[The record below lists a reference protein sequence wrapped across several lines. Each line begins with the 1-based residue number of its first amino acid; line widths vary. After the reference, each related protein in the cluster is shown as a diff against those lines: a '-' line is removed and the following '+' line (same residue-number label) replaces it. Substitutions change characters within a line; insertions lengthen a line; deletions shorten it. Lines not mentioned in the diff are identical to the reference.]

1 MASGFGS
8 FTSGTTVSS
17 ATVNAVLSQSVNSS
31 ARTVTVSLRIT
42 AAYRR
47 TASGSW
53 TPGSGVA
60 IWGSANTGNYMT
72 GNLDGTTGG
81 ISGKYLGVSSVSGK
95 TYSNGGVYTIP
106 NGQIQV
112 RSGYY
117 GDTTISKTYNYNSS
131 GSAISG
137 SWSVEMYVPG
147 LGSTKIGVSGSFTTD
162 SISPSYVVPTPTTPS
177 ITEVTPS
184 TVKGTFAVSSWGGTS
199 ASYIAARLF
208 GPSGSGR
215 LEQQTNGVSSY
226 TTTITNS
233 SIQLDG
239 GTTIKGAGTYYA
251 DTYAS
256 NSAGGASSSRVTV
269 YTPPAELASITYEQ
283 TAGATNVSITPK
295 ITGGSST
302 VNASGA
308 VTTSYRYSTNGGS
321 TWSAW
326 TAISGT
332 ATAWTEKTGS
342 AFTCNYGASVKI
354 QAKQTYQSKDSAVKE
369 ASFTATT
376 GTAPS
381 GGTLTVDSSTWNSI
395 TLTATGVSYGA
406 PSGISGR
413 KLAIGVHAYNDNT
426 TKRENQIE
434 NVTGATTTV
443 DNSSVYPGGTALQLK
458 GMADVYLYI
467 WAWNTVTSTYVVNE
481 TSPYYLPPAPG
492 SASYTEDGNDE
503 YTIRYTGVVADNVTD
518 YTASELTRTV
528 RYKIGSGNWVYVEND
543 TQMALDAVTSETIEI
558 LPTQSA
564 TVEAWMTYR
573 GKNSTVSTFTISNSN
588 DPIYLY
594 GSVNGEA
601 TKIRHLYGSVNGE
614 TVKITKL
621 YGSVNGVAR
630 KVFEDV

>member
-1 MASGFGS
+1 VTA
-8 FTSGTTVSS
+8 
-17 ATVNAVLSQSVNSS
+17 AYYRSVNSN
-31 ARTVTVSLRIT
+31 
-42 AAYRR
+42 
-47 TASGSW
+47 W
-53 TPGSGVA
+53 TPGGGVA
-60 IWGSANTGNYMT
+60 IYGSDNSSNKVIGKIGNT
-72 GNLDGTTGG
+72 TTTLKAGG
-81 ISGKYLGVSSVSGK
+81 KVGISSVSGK
-95 TYSNGGVYTIP
+95 TYKYNGKYTIQ
-106 NGQIQV
+106 NGDVAV
-112 RSGYY
+112 RSGYEASW
-117 GDTTISKTYNYNSS
+117 TMSKTYNYNTN
-131 GSAISG
+131 GDAISD
-137 SWSVEMYVPG
+137 SWSASMYLPG
-147 LGSTKIGVSGSFTTD
+147 QGSTTSVLGSSPDSTRSFTTD
-162 SISPSYVVPTPTTPS
+162 SITPSYVAPTPTAPN
-177 ITEVTPS
+177 ITEITPS

-199 ASYIAARLF
+199 AGYIAARLF
-208 GPSGSGR
+208 GPSGNGR

-226 TTTITNS
+226 TTTITNGS
-233 SIQLDG
+233 VQLDG

-269 YTPPAELASITYEQ
+269 YTPPAALASITYEQ
-283 TAGATNVSITPK
+283 TAGATNVSIIPK
-295 ITGGSST
+295 ITGGSSS

-321 TWSAW
+321 TWSGW

-332 ATAWTEKTGS
+332 AAAWTEKTGS

-354 QAKQTYQSKDSAVKE
+354 QAKQNFHGDSAVKE
-369 ASFTATT
+369 ISFTATT

-395 TLTATGVSYGA
+395 TLTAAGVNYGA

-426 TKRENQIE
+426 TKRENQVE

-443 DNSSVYPGGTALQLK
+443 TNSSIYPSGTALQLK
-458 GMADVYLYI
+458 GMADVYPYI

-481 TSPYYLPPAPG
+481 TTPYYLPPAPG
-492 SASYTEDGNDE
+492 SASYTDDDNDE
-503 YTIRYTGVVADNVTD
+503 YTIRYTGVTANNVAD

-528 RYKIGSGNWVYVEND
+528 RYKIGSGDWVYIENG

-573 GKNSTVSTFTISNSN
+573 GKNSAVSTFTISNSN

-601 TKIRHLYGSVNGE
+601 TKIRHFYGSVNGE